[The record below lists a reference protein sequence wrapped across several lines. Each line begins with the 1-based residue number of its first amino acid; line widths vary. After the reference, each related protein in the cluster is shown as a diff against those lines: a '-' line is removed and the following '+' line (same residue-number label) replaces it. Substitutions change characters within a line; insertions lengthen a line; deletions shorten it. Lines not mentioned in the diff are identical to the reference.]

1 VFQDIGISVEDLD
14 GLTRER
20 ITSAKQADDNPR
32 LRRLAVAELREN
44 YSDIEQWS
52 FGVRCDGEVPPS
64 LFMPGAGV
72 RLQYGGDELYSA
84 KEHLFQILGVSGS
97 TDSTQ
102 LRLDIQNA

>member
-1 VFQDIGISVEDLD
+1 
-14 GLTRER
+14 
-20 ITSAKQADDNPR
+20 
-32 LRRLAVAELREN
+32 
-44 YSDIEQWS
+44 
-52 FGVRCDGEVPPS
+52 
-64 LFMPGAGV
+64 MPGAGV